1 VRQQCVSLCISPP
14 LPTPVRAR
22 ARMHTITLTLRIT
35 RRDIEALHRRL
46 S

>member
-1 VRQQCVSLCISPP
+1 M
-14 LPTPVRAR
+14 
-22 ARMHTITLTLRIT
+22 RMGIRTTIITATRRIIT